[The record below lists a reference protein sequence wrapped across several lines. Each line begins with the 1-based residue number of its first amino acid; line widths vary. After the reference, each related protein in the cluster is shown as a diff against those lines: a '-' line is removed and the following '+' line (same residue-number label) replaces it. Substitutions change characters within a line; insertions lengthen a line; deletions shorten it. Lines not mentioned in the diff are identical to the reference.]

1 MNNQYPY
8 GMYQPQNQMQFG
20 NTLNWVQGVEG
31 GKAFQIRPNSN
42 ALLLDS
48 ENDGIFYI
56 KTSDNVGMCNMR
68 TFKYEEITETPST
81 AKVDL
86 SEYVRKDELNALIK
100 QMITPEVKN
109 EPVISANADTAGVTK
124 PLIKR

>member
-1 MNNQYPY
+1 
-8 GMYQPQNQMQFG
+8 MQFG

-81 AKVDL
+81 TKVDL
-86 SEYVRKDELNALIK
+86 SEYVRKDELSTLIK
-100 QMITPEVKN
+100 QIVNPEVTN
-109 EPVISANADTAGVTK
+109 EPVISAVADTAGAPK